1 MSDLNPDFD
10 TTKVTLMY
18 LANSVYQEEED
29 KKEPSNKKK
38 EREEFKFYRKRIHA
52 LSKEML
58 KGKYPNDTLKRAHKT
73 FVKHIINYFK
83 VTDRSDLLQEE
94 HNKILPTIPEVKC
107 EEQLPLDATIEE
119 ANQCMMKTSLEPIA
133 TMDPYVNVKRVKV
146 KQPDPPRRKNINIK
160 SEAHKRKG
168 LKKKKKDVI
177 KQETKEKI
185 ECKKE

>member
-38 EREEFKFYRKRIHA
+38 EREENKFYRKRIHA

-73 FVKHIINYFK
+73 LVNRNKLFK
-83 VTDRSDLLQEE
+83 VQIVRLLK
-94 HNKILPTIPEVKC
+94 NIIKSSAIPEVEC
-107 EEQLPLDATIEE
+107 EEQLPLT
-119 ANQCMMKTSLEPIA
+119 L
-133 TMDPYVNVKRVKV
+133 Y
-146 KQPDPPRRKNINIK
+146 RR
-160 SEAHKRKG
+160 SESMR
-168 LKKKKKDVI
+168 
-177 KQETKEKI
+177 
-185 ECKKE
+185 

>member
-94 HNKILPTIPEVKC
+94 HNKILPTIPEVEC

-133 TMDPYVNVKRVKV
+133 TMDPYVNIKRVKV
-146 KQPDPPRRKNINIK
+146 QQPDPPRRKNINIK
-160 SEAHKRKG
+160 SDAHRRKG
-168 LKKKKKDVI
+168 LKKKKKD
-177 KQETKEKI
+177 K
-185 ECKKE
+185 